1 MSEALQHDPRTKQQI
16 KDALYEFLY
25 APIQKQLKH
34 CLDTLII
41 KNTVLCKY
49 THRSFVYKGMFYSCD
64 SAPTPR
70 IMNRL
75 HIQLQP
81 AMNNYLKELQELN
94 EKELPYVVGFINQ
107 VLNSSNDLHDYLRLL
122 PDSVHHP
129 ITSLVSTCPCRA
141 VKLPESLVVDLKS
154 KNQTPINMM
163 KQRMVANLLV

>member
-34 CLDTLII
+34 CLDMLII
-41 KNTVLCKY
+41 RNAVISGY
-49 THRSFVYKGMFYSCD
+49 THRSFVYKNVFYSCD
-64 SAPTPR
+64 ASPAPR

-75 HIQLQP
+75 HISLQP
-81 AMNNYLKELQELN
+81 AMNDYLKELQELN

-129 ITSLVSTCPCRA
+129 ITHLISTCPCRA
-141 VKLPESLVVDLKS
+141 AKLPEELVKDLRV
-154 KNQTPINMM
+154 KNQTSINMM
-163 KQRMVANLLV
+163 KQRMVSNLLI